1 MLTTVLMA
9 AILEERK
16 KSGPVQYGL
25 ESLVAAS
32 QLKINILSFFVSE
45 RKGIEP
51 FSKTHTDH
59 KGGMMRDLPLGYY
72 ADILLGSHSR

>member
-1 MLTTVLMA
+1 MLTTVIM
-9 AILEERK
+9 AILEEERK
-16 KSGPVQYGL
+16 KSGAIQYGL
-25 ESLVAAS
+25 ESLVAGS
-32 QLKINILSFFVSE
+32 QLKINILSFLFQ